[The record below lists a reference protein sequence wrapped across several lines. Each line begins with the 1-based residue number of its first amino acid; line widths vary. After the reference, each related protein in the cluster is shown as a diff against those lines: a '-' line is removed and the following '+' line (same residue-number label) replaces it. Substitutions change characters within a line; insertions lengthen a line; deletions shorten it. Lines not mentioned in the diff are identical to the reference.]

1 MRNEIISYCRAD
13 LDRCLDITMI
23 FGGRAI
29 SGCESRPE
37 IRVCAVSR
45 AAGRRQRLPRPACR
59 WARTAQ
65 AQKWSDNPERA
76 AACAAASEDGTT
88 PAAGSPKRIVQ
99 LRIGK
104 RPRKAST
111 EDVRAGPPMCI
122 FAYISATY
130 VERGG

>member
-65 AQKWSDNPERA
+65 AQKWSDNP
-76 AACAAASEDGTT
+76 G
-88 PAAGSPKRIVQ
+88 
-99 LRIGK
+99 
-104 RPRKAST
+104 
-111 EDVRAGPPMCI
+111 
-122 FAYISATY
+122 
-130 VERGG
+130 VERRGARSKAT

>member
-1 MRNEIISYCRAD
+1 MRNEITSYCRAD

-65 AQKWSDNPERA
+65 AQKWSDNPAVVAVASMTSARNRA
-76 AACAAASEDGTT
+76 EPGPRLVHLTCNIVLPRPPRLKSE
-88 PAAGSPKRIVQ
+88 S
-99 LRIGK
+99 
-104 RPRKAST
+104 
-111 EDVRAGPPMCI
+111 
-122 FAYISATY
+122 
-130 VERGG
+130 